1 MKLLLDEMFP
11 SDVARQLQ
19 GSFGHDAVHVNEL
32 GLRGADDQQVA
43 EVARAEGRAVVTE
56 NLADAAAERDLVLV
70 CVLKRN
76 LPAGGAQSTAL
87 AKLLDRWTGENRR
100 PYVGQHGPR

>member
-11 SDVARQLQ
+11 SDAARQLQ
-19 GSFGHDAVHVNEL
+19 ESFGHDAVHVDDL

-43 EVARAEGRAVVTE
+43 EVARLEGRAVVTE
-56 NLADAAAERDLVLV
+56 NVADYAAERDLVLV
-70 CVLKRN
+70 CLLKRN

-87 AKLLDRWTGENRR
+87 AKLLDRWIRDNPR
-100 PYVGQHGPR
+100 PYVGQHWPR